1 MKDVGKKQIIL
12 NYHGYNHFKFQTQTA
27 LGLKYCKEA
36 WKSSNDL
43 FEFKIESAFEIWNRD
58 SRRNEDVSDTIHEVT
73 TRQPSRVIYDC
84 GKN

>member
-1 MKDVGKKQIIL
+1 MKKDVGKKQSLIIIVVSFKISNPDSIVTSEL
-12 NYHGYNHFKFQTQTA
+12 LENHP
-27 LGLKYCKEA
+27 
-36 WKSSNDL
+36 NDL